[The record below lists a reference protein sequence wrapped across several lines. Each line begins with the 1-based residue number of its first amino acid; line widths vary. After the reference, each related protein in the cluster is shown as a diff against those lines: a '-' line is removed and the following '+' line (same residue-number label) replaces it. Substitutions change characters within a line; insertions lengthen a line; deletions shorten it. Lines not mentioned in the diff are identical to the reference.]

1 MSDSSST
8 PSEETCGESG
18 ILPDDVAKGS
28 PVPAPTP
35 AKKKRGILSRLITL
49 GILAGG
55 AAWLVHFVHES
66 IAYEKTEDAYITG
79 HIHRISPGVGGPVTK
94 VLVDENDQVK
104 AGQLLAEIDP
114 LEFDIMRQKIEA
126 AKAQSIAREAQAKA
140 ALDQAKA
147 ESMQAGAQIASAD
160 AQVKQIEAQLDL
172 ANINYNRNRNLSRGD
187 TRAVSEAELD
197 TTRGIVASTSATLDG
212 AKAALAAAEAKKKTS
227 EAAVEAAAAEI
238 QAAKANTEAQV
249 AALRDAQRQ
258 YDYTKII
265 APTDGYVGNKN
276 IETGNRIQA
285 GQPVFALVEND
296 VWIVANF
303 KETQLK
309 SMKPGQE
316 VDISVDA
323 LDGKTFKGRID
334 SISPSTGAQFA
345 LLPPDNATG
354 NFTKVVQRVPV
365 KITFDAESIHNSLED
380 LRPGLSTVIRV
391 KVK

>member
-1 MSDSSST
+1 MSDQSSP

-18 ILPDDVAKGS
+18 ILPDDLANGTAG
-28 PVPAPTP
+28 PAPAP
-35 AKKKRGILSRLITL
+35 VKKKRSLLSRLVTL
-49 GILAGG
+49 GILTGG
-55 AAWLVHFVHES
+55 VAWLVHFVHES
-66 IAYEKTEDAYITG
+66 ISFEKTEDAYITG

-94 VLVDENDQVK
+94 VLVDENEPVK
-104 AGQLLAEIDP
+104 AGQVLAEIDP
-114 LEFDIMRQKIEA
+114 LEFDILRQKIEA

-147 ESMQAGAQIASAD
+147 ESLQAGAQIASAD

-197 TTRGIVASTSATLDG
+197 TTRGIVASTTATLDG
-212 AKAALAAAEAKKKTS
+212 AKAALVASEAKKKTS
-227 EAAVEAAAAEI
+227 EAAIEAAAAEI
-238 QAAKANTEAQV
+238 QAAKANTDAQV

-258 YDYTKII
+258 YDYTKIV
-265 APTDGYVGNKN
+265 APADGYVGNKN

-296 VWIVANF
+296 VWVVANF

-316 VDISVDA
+316 VEVSVDA
-323 LDGKTFKGRID
+323 LDGRTFKGKID

-365 KITFDAESIHNSLED
+365 KIVFDADSIKGFED
-380 LRPGLSTVIRV
+380 TLRPGLSTVIKV

>member
-1 MSDSSST
+1 MSDQSST

-18 ILPDDVAKGS
+18 ILSDDVAGDS
-28 PVPAPTP
+28 SAPTP
-35 AKKKRGILSRLITL
+35 APPKKKRGIVSRLVTL

-55 AAWLVHFVHES
+55 AAWLVHFIHES
-66 IAYEKTEDAYITG
+66 IAYEKTDDAYITG

-147 ESMQAGAQIASAD
+147 EVLQAGAQIASAD
-160 AQVKQIEAQLDL
+160 AQIKQIEAQLDL

-197 TTRGIVASTSATLDG
+197 TTRGIVASTTATLDG
-212 AKAALAAAEAKKKTS
+212 AKAAFAAAEAKKKTS

-238 QAAKANTEAQV
+238 EAAKANTEAQV

-265 APTDGYVGNKN
+265 APADGYVGNKN

-285 GQPVFALVEND
+285 SQPVFALVEND
-296 VWIVANF
+296 VWVVANF
-303 KETQLK
+303 KETQLA

-316 VDISVDA
+316 VEIAVDA
-323 LDGKTFKGRID
+323 LDGRKFKGKIE
-334 SISPSTGAQFA
+334 SVAPSTGAQFA

-365 KITFDAESIHNSLED
+365 KIVFDQDSVRDSLEN